1 MKWKEEEGSK
11 TKREREKKRK
21 NRVREMGKEGE
32 GKLQTFAEIKE
43 FFMFYVY
50 MLDVRLFYRGA
61 R

>member
-1 MKWKEEEGSK
+1 ME
-11 TKREREKKRK
+11 
-21 NRVREMGKEGE
+21 KEGE